1 MFMRSISVAAG
12 VLAAAGTLAV
22 ASAMATDEPAP
33 APAPAPAP
41 QTQPCVDHKAP
52 LSRLRTSWQRGFRT
66 GVIRGMAIDQGC
78 GAGGAGKV
86 KRVDVAI
93 ARKSGKHCQN
103 LRRNGSLGRAGACA
117 KRVWLPAKGTKS
129 WSFKLRHKLRAG
141 VYVVSS
147 RAVDAAGN
155 IEARA
160 RR

>member
-1 MFMRSISVAAG
+1 MFMRSISVAGG

-33 APAPAPAP
+33 APAPAP

-52 LSRLRTSWQRGFRT
+52 LSRLRVSWQRGFRT

-93 ARKSGKHCQN
+93 ARKSGKQCQY
-103 LRRNGSLGRAGACA
+103 LTRKGSLGRAGGCA
-117 KRVWLPAKGTKS
+117 KRVWLPAKGTKN
-129 WSFKLRHKLRAG
+129 WTFKLRHKLRSG
-141 VYVVSS
+141 LYVVST

-155 IEARA
+155 VEAQS